1 MEDVSWQQHFGEED
15 MQHLLAPAEP
25 RPFRH
30 EAANRNHSQQHQRY
44 FQCST
49 EHLLHFSPFP
59 FGCKKATHC
68 WAFLYLKRSI
78 ANNKPQLKP
87 FEICIGQVPS
97 ISSHFFSLDT
107 LLVKAPNNMVKNK
120 TFLDILHKK
129 QDAGGCPCVL
139 SAFAFWEDANP
150 P

>member
-78 ANNKPQLKP
+78 ANNKPQLSRSKYVLDKYHP
-87 FEICIGQVPS
+87 FPPT
-97 ISSHFFSLDT
+97 FSLWT
-107 LLVKAPNNMVKNK
+107 
-120 TFLDILHKK
+120 HSW
-129 QDAGGCPCVL
+129 L
-139 SAFAFWEDANP
+139 SAQ
-150 P
+150 